1 MTAILEKT
9 PVVILDFETTGMAPD
24 RGDRAIEIGAVRIE
38 GDRIVDRFQS
48 LLCPDRRVSPFIED
62 YTGITNAMLQDA
74 PEPALVMR
82 QFQRFLADSPLV
94 AHNASF
100 DRRFLESEFRR
111 AGLPLPAEY
120 ACSLLVARRLY
131 PEAPNHKLATLV
143 HYRALP
149 VTGNFHRALADA
161 EMTAHLWLGM
171 TADVRDRCGLEQV
184 PFSLMQALEKVKIKK
199 VSQFLESAAGG
210 ANADEHH
217 APGRILTKTMRTGE
231 SPC

>member
-1 MTAILEKT
+1 MSVFFEN
-9 PVVILDFETTGMAPD
+9 PSVVVLDFETTGMAPD

-48 LLCPDRRVSPFIED
+48 LMSPGQRVSPFIED
-62 YTGITNAMLQDA
+62 YTGITNAMLLDA

-82 QFQRFLADSPLV
+82 QFQRFLANSPLV

-111 AGLPLPAEY
+111 AALPLPAEY

-143 HYRALP
+143 HYRNLP
-149 VTGNFHRALADA
+149 VKGNFHCALADA

-171 TADVRDRCGLEQV
+171 TEEVRGRCGLGQV

-199 VSQFLESAAGG
+199 VSQFLESAAG
-210 ANADEHH
+210 AASTDERHGT
-217 APGRILTKTMRTGE
+217 GRILTKTMRTGE